1 MTQKKT
7 YQGIFKGHRVGYG
20 FVKSLDGEYSP
31 DIFIPKTSTSN
42 AVEGDLVE
50 VLITSTESKKGWEG
64 KVLKIVERKHQ
75 DLGAIVVESFNKRAY
90 VLCPLLGLSKE
101 IEVILKGKVQLK
113 IGDRITVRLHK
124 WKNGQKK
131 LSADFS
137 SFIGN
142 IEDPL
147 CDIEAGIKEF
157 ALRNSFSKEIL
168 EEVENLPKEIEPS
181 DYPDREDLRKLEC
194 FTIDPDTAKDF
205 DDAISIEKSKKGFWI
220 LGVHVADVSFFVREN
235 SPLDREAS
243 LRCNS
248 TYLPGTCIPM
258 LPGALSDHLCSLKPN
273 VPRLAVS
280 TFMTFDSEGE
290 LQNYRITRSIIESK
304 QRFTYK
310 QALSILE
317 KQTKSP
323 FYTSIK
329 KLEELALILKKVR
342 KTRGCLDLALSD
354 SRVVIDRNGIPTGI
368 EVEEYDITHQMIE
381 EFMLKNNE
389 VIAKH
394 LSEKELQIPF
404 RIHEPPKPDSLE
416 DFIQIVSTYG
426 FKLSSPP
433 TQDELQNLFEEV
445 KGSELEHQVSIAF
458 IKCMKLASY
467 SPENQGHYGLK
478 LEYYCHFTSPIRRY
492 VDLVVHRTLFEHSQN
507 VDFKEISDRCSDAE
521 RLSAKAETSVR
532 TLKILRYLLILKSKK
547 ITTFHAV
554 ISKVK
559 HFGFFFELPE
569 FLLEGFIH
577 ISKIGSDFYDFDEN
591 KKSIIGES
599 TRETFS
605 VGQKIKVSLDSVCL
619 ITQEAE
625 WRRIS

>member
-1 MTQKKT
+1 LTQKKT
-7 YQGIFKGHRVGYG
+7 YHGIFKGHRVGYG
-20 FVKSLDGEYSP
+20 FVKSLNGEYSP
-31 DIFIPKTSTSN
+31 DIFIPKTATSN

-75 DLGAIVVESFNKRAY
+75 DLGAIVVEAFSKRAY

-101 IEVILKGKVQLK
+101 IEVALKGSVQLR

-137 SFIGN
+137 SYIGN
-142 IEDPL
+142 IDDPI
-147 CDIEAGIKEF
+147 CDIEAGIKDF
-157 ALRNSFSKEIL
+157 ALRNSFSN
-168 EEVENLPKEIEPS
+168 EVLAEVKKFPKEIDPS
-181 DYPDREDLRKLEC
+181 AYPDREDLRKLEC
-194 FTIDPDTAKDF
+194 LTIDPDTAKDF
-205 DDAISIEKSKKGFWI
+205 DDAISIEKSKKGFWV
-220 LGVHVADVSFFVREN
+220 LGVHIADVSFFVQEN
-235 SPLDREAS
+235 SHLDREAS

-258 LPGALSDHLCSLKPN
+258 LPGELSDHLCSLKPN

-290 LQNYRITRSIIESK
+290 LQNYRITRSIIESR
-304 QRFTYK
+304 QRLTYN

-317 KQTKSP
+317 KKTKSP
-323 FYTSIK
+323 LYTSIK

-354 SRVVIDRNGIPTGI
+354 SRIVIDKNGVPTGI
-368 EVEEYDITHQMIE
+368 EVDEYDITHQMIE

-394 LSEKELQIPF
+394 LSEKELKIPF

-416 DFIQIVSTYG
+416 DFVQIVSTYG
-426 FKLSSPP
+426 FKISSPP
-433 TQDELQNLFEEV
+433 TQEELQNLFEEV

-467 SPENQGHYGLK
+467 CPENQGHYGLK

-507 VDFKEISDRCSDAE
+507 VDFKEISERCSDAE

-547 ITTFHAV
+547 IKSFHAV

-559 HFGFFFELPE
+559 PFGFFFELPE

-591 KKSIIGES
+591 KKSIIGGS
-599 TRETFS
+599 TREIFS
-605 VGQKIKVSLDSVCL
+605 VGHKIKVSLESVCL